1 MRSEVQIVFRAMKED
16 PNGKPLTG
24 RSARTLGVRICGPR
38 IDTPIRAG
46 KVHPQTGGMS
56 VAPDDPMRLPPMRLP
71 KSLGGEGR
79 DPVFYLQVPN
89 LSPALNLR
97 RDTPTHALIEPAQCC
112 LFEEFE
118 RNLHDTKEK
127 WAKYE

>member
-16 PNGKPLTG
+16 SNGKPLTG
-24 RSARTLGVRICGPR
+24 RSARTLGVRICEPR
-38 IDTPIRAG
+38 IDIPIRAG

-56 VAPDDPMRLPPMRLP
+56 VTPDDPLQLPKIRLP

-79 DPVFYLQVPN
+79 DPVFYFQVPN
-89 LSPALNLR
+89 LSPTLNLR
-97 RDTPTHALIEPAQCC
+97 RDKPTHALIEPAQCC

-118 RNLHDTKEK
+118 QNLYSTKEK
-127 WAKYE
+127 WVKYE